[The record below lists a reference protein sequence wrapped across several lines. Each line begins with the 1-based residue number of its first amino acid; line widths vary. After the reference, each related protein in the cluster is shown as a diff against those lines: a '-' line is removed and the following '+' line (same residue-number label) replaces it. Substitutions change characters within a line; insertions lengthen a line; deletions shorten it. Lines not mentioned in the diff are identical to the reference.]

1 MSGRPPFPSR
11 AASRSLPLLLA
22 GVLSVAG
29 YGFQRADEAALVAER
44 DDAIQKVKQIV
55 NQPAEVLPFE
65 PKGTLG
71 TFENGWFHE
80 GANRPDFLGADVRAT
95 QRFPYDRYDY
105 VTSNLNPGVMFRG
118 RDLEFNPETKYF
130 YTDRSLPKKRLM
142 EAEMVEINRLYRI
155 IGAREQDLAR
165 LRGEP
170 LPGARAAARRQA
182 AASGGQAASG
192 GGAATVTATDPSAT
206 PTPKALYVV
215 AGALLL
221 ALAVTVARRRAA
233 TRH

>member
-1 MSGRPPFPSR
+1 VSGRR
-11 AASRSLPLLLA
+11 LLLLLLA
-22 GVLSVAG
+22 AVLSVAG
-29 YGFQRADEAALVAER
+29 YGFQGADEAALVAER
-44 DDAIQKVKQIV
+44 DDAIAKVKQIV
-55 NQPAEVLPFE
+55 NQPVAALPIE
-65 PKGTLG
+65 PGTSVA
-71 TFENGWFHE
+71 TFHPGWFHE
-80 GANRPDFLGADVRAT
+80 GANRPDFLATDVRAW
-95 QRFPYDRYDY
+95 QKFPYDDYDY
-105 VTSNLNPGVMFRG
+105 VTSDLNPGVMFRG

-130 YTDRSLPKKRLM
+130 YTDRSLPKKRLT

-165 LRGEP
+165 LHGEP

-182 AASGGQAASG
+182 AASGGQTVDE
-192 GGAATVTATDPSAT
+192 GAATDSAAS

-215 AGALLL
+215 AGGLLL

>member
-1 MSGRPPFPSR
+1 VSGRPALR
-11 AASRSLPLLLA
+11 ASSASRSLLLLLA
-22 GVLSVAG
+22 GVLGIAG
-29 YGFQRADEAALVAER
+29 YGFQRTDEAALVAER
-44 DDAIQKVKQIV
+44 DDAIQNVKQIV
-55 NQPAEVLPFE
+55 NQPAEALPFE
-65 PKGTLG
+65 PKGIVG

-80 GANRPDFLGADVRAT
+80 GANRPDFLATDVRAS
-95 QRFPYDRYDY
+95 QKFSYDRYDY

-130 YTDRSLPKKRLM
+130 YTDRTLPKKRLT

-182 AASGGQAASG
+182 AAGGGQAASG
-192 GGAATVTATDPSAT
+192 GAAKATDPSAT
-206 PTPKALYVV
+206 PTPKALYLV

-221 ALAVTVARRRAA
+221 ALAVTVARRRA
-233 TRH
+233 TTHH

>member
-1 MSGRPPFPSR
+1 VSGRR
-11 AASRSLPLLLA
+11 LLLLLA
-22 GVLSVAG
+22 GALSVAG
-29 YGFQRADEAALVAER
+29 YGFQGADEAALVAER
-44 DDAIQKVKQIV
+44 DDAIEKVKQIV
-55 NQPAEVLPFE
+55 NQPAAALPFE
-65 PKGTLG
+65 PEGRVG
-71 TFENGWFHE
+71 TFEHGWFHE
-80 GANRPDFLGADVRAT
+80 GANRPNFLGADVRAT
-95 QRFPYDRYDY
+95 QQFPYDRYDY

-130 YTDRSLPKKRLM
+130 YTDRSLPKKRLT

-155 IGAREQDLAR
+155 IGAREEDLAR

-170 LPGARAAARRQA
+170 LPGARAAARRRA

-192 GGAATVTATDPSAT
+192 GAATDPPAT

-221 ALAVTVARRRAA
+221 ALAITVARRRAT